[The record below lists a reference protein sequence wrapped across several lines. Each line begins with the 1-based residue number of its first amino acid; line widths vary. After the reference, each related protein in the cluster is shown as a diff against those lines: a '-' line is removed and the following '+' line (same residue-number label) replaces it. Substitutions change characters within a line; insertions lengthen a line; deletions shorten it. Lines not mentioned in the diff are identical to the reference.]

1 VTYKEAEKLIQH
13 WHIGDAD
20 WEELE
25 NFLFEQE
32 QKLYKIAALA
42 YSTRSPLEG
51 RMADIRA
58 LVYDVYKEHKELKV
72 KI

>member
-32 QKLYKIAALA
+32 QENEQFRTALRTIANGKGWAAGVAQKSLDIAA
-42 YSTRSPLEG
+42 G
-51 RMADIRA
+51 
-58 LVYDVYKEHKELKV
+58 KFK
-72 KI
+72 